1 MITKISVSDC
11 SSIININRLIDIDC
25 HRLSSPC
32 WNSLGNSS
40 FSVLACSKSAYRHES
55 MHFSFMDSYSSWQE
69 EHTKVQVHLFVEIDF
84 FPYAM
89 IFTTLIFRLINMQI
103 SNMSVSRTNT
113 TWRQASRVR
122 TVAFLVSTTDSSKS
136 KKPTKGS
143 FFAGSVETIL
153 LYLHLPGI
161 KLLFKNT
168 NEETEVSNSSLYAL
182 GCHVPIPLS
191 SVDKP
196 PSWKS
201 ASHLSLKPKFPA
213 LCRGLS

>member
-1 MITKISVSDC
+1 MKLT
-11 SSIININRLIDIDC
+11 
-25 HRLSSPC
+25 
-32 WNSLGNSS
+32 SS
-40 FSVLACSKSAYRHES
+40 FAALACSKSAYRHES
-55 MHFSFMDSYSSWQE
+55 MHLSLMDIYSTWQE
-69 EHTKVQVHLFVEIDF
+69 EHTKVEVHLLVEIDF
-84 FPYAM
+84 FPYSM

-168 NEETEVSNSSLYAL
+168 NEETEVLNSSLYAL

-196 PSWKS
+196 PS
-201 ASHLSLKPKFPA
+201 
-213 LCRGLS
+213 